1 MSIFLWSYSA
11 LIFSH
16 QIAISDMCKLQ
27 FIIGYSRTNAVDLAA
42 FAVCPWLFYYRL
54 IRFPLNCGDA
64 ALASRLPVQKAC
76 TLVAPRDTTNCF
88 ALASRF
94 PRASLPRVDHHRTQK
109 CGTPRQA
116 RGNGGVG
123 WVSRYTNG
131 SCRGWSLLFA

>member
-27 FIIGYSRTNAVDLAA
+27 FIIGYSRTSAVDLAA

-54 IRFPLNCGDA
+54 IRFPRTCGDA

-76 TLVAPRDTTNCF
+76 TLVAPRDTTNCI
-88 ALASRF
+88 ALDTG
-94 PRASLPRVDHHRTQK
+94 PRCLGWITIARRNAGPRVK
-109 CGTPRQA
+109 
-116 RGNGGVG
+116 RGVTGV
-123 WVSRYTNG
+123 WVG
-131 SCRGWSLLFA
+131 